1 MVDFKLISA
10 DGHINEPPAAW
21 ERVQKEYGDRAP
33 KVVKDPEGFKGIW
46 VITDGLPPSPC
57 SNYSI
62 GHVVSKPGGLGSV
75 DMDKHHD
82 RIHFHQNFKYEDF
95 PASWEPAARI
105 KDQDADG
112 VVAEVLFASVGRFFY
127 GLTDGAFQRAIFRS
141 YNAWLHE
148 FCTYDPKRFVGVALI
163 SIIDPEKA
171 GQDIREYARLGF
183 KAVQIPYAIKD
194 GGYYDPVYE
203 PVWNAAE
210 DNGLVVHIH
219 LGGPA
224 QGVKPRWFGFQRLTA
239 EGSSDFFGAQRIA
252 TATGFISHLMFSGVF
267 DRHPNLKVVC
277 TEYDVG
283 WVAIMYEQANYRYG
297 RATAYGSD
305 VKLKMSPGDYMKR
318 HACFTF
324 QDDRAGML
332 TTPVFGA
339 DNFMWASD
347 YPHGNTTWPYS
358 HQTMERIGTG
368 VSSDVKRKVGRENA
382 NRLYRMEL

>member
-1 MVDFKLISA
+1 MLDFKLISA

-46 VITDGLPPSPC
+46 VMTDGLPPSPC

-62 GHVVSKPGGLGSV
+62 GHVVSKPEGLGNV
-75 DMDKHHD
+75 EMDKHYE
-82 RIHFHQNFKYEDF
+82 RIHFHENFRYEDF
-95 PASWEPAARI
+95 PASWDPAARI
-105 KDQDADG
+105 KDQDKDG
-112 VVAEVLFASVGRFFY
+112 VATEVLFASVGRFFF
-127 GLTDGAFQRAIFRS
+127 GLSDAPFQRAIFRS

-148 FCTYDPKRFVGVALI
+148 FCSYDPKRFVGVPLI
-163 SIIDPEKA
+163 SILEPEKA
-171 GQDIREYARLGF
+171 GQDITEYARIGF
-183 KAVQIPYAIKD
+183 KAALIPYAIKD

-203 PVWNAAE
+203 PLWSAAE
-210 DNGLVVHIH
+210 DAGVVIHIH
-219 LGGPA
+219 VGGPM
-224 QGVKPRWFGFQRLTA
+224 QGAKPRWFGFQRLTA
-239 EGSSDFFGAQRIA
+239 EGSSDFFGAGRIA

-277 TEYDVG
+277 AEYDVG

-305 VKLKMSPGDYMKR
+305 VKLKMAPGDYMRR
-318 HACFTF
+318 HAWFTF

-332 TTPVFGA
+332 TTSVFGE

-358 HQTMERIGTG
+358 HQTMTRISAG
-368 VSSDVKRKVGRENA
+368 VESAVIRKVGRENA
-382 NRLYRMEL
+382 NRLYNLGL

>member
-1 MVDFKLISA
+1 MVEFKLISA

-21 ERVQKEYGDRAP
+21 ARAQAEYGDRAP
-33 KVVKDPEGFKGIW
+33 RVVKDPEGFKGIW
-46 VITDGLPPSPC
+46 VMTDGLPPSPC

-62 GHVVSKPGGLGSV
+62 GHVVSKPEGLDSV
-75 DMDKHHD
+75 QMDQHYE
-82 RIHFHQNFKYEDF
+82 RIHFHENFKYENF
-95 PASWEPAARI
+95 PASWEPSARI
-105 KDQDADG
+105 RDQDTDG
-112 VVAEVLFASVGRFFY
+112 VAAEVLFASVGRFFY
-127 GLTDGAFQRAIFRS
+127 GLTDAPFQRAIFRS

-148 FCTYDPKRFVGVALI
+148 FCAYAPERFVGVPLI
-163 SIIDPEKA
+163 SILEPQKA
-171 GQDIREYARLGF
+171 ADDIREYARLGF
-183 KAVQIPYAIKD
+183 KAAQIPYAIKD
-194 GGYYDPVYE
+194 GGYHDPAYE
-203 PVWNAAE
+203 PIWNAADE
-210 DNGLVVHIH
+210 CAVVVHIH

-252 TATGFISHLMFSGVF
+252 TATAFISHLMFAGVF

-305 VKLKMSPGDYMKR
+305 VKLKMTPGDYMRR
-318 HACFTF
+318 HVSFTF

-358 HQTMERIGTG
+358 QQTLERVSAG
-368 VSSDVKRKVGRENA
+368 VDPAVKRKVGRENA
-382 NRLYRMEL
+382 NRLYRIGL